1 MVSDVVAS
9 KRWFGER
16 VSTWLHLL
24 HSNSYDEHIH
34 CSESVSRNEN
44 GGKQVTLKILSV
56 EILSGQ
62 VETLRKRFAK
72 KMFRDVSGYLSFF
85 IPSQMLR
92 VR

>member
-1 MVSDVVAS
+1 MVSF

-24 HSNSYDEHIH
+24 HSKFSYDEHIH
-34 CSESVSRNEN
+34 CSKSVSRNEN
-44 GGKQVTLKILSV
+44 GGKQVTLKILSA

-85 IPSQMLR
+85 I
-92 VR
+92 VVEVH